1 MEILQGSFRKQ
12 SEGVRLESNR
22 YKNIILQV
30 IGQAIAALLSLY
42 ISSFVVENIGASV
55 FGFVGLANNFVSYA
69 SLAAVA
75 LNSIASRFIAFEVYK
90 KNEKAA
96 NEYYATTFL
105 TNLIIAAA
113 VVLVGGIF
121 IWKMDIALNVP
132 LDYLHDIQLLWIM
145 ILAGFVLDLLST
157 AFKASTFVT
166 NKIYLNSLATVIGV
180 IIRAVIILGMFA
192 VYADKIWFVGFGTM
206 TSMLLQLIIHFN
218 FARKLTPQLHI
229 RTKCFKTSRLGTLLK
244 SGIWNTISQLGKLLS
259 EGLDLLITNIFIS
272 DSSMGIVSISKTLST
287 YIQLLNG
294 TIAGTM
300 VPKLT
305 YHYSRNEIKQYHKQL
320 FSDMQLLS
328 FTSGLML
335 SILVIF
341 ADSFYALWVPSQDAR
356 QLMILTVLGSFWMS
370 VSGVMGSIFNA
381 FTVQNK
387 LRFNSIAMIISGIAS
402 TLMLIITLKLTDL
415 GIYAVAGISSV
426 IYIVKNLFFII
437 PYAEKVIGI
446 KAIDIYKR
454 VLKSVLATTTTILVF
469 RSILSLFDLGS
480 WLRLIISGGIVT
492 IIITVIFVFVYF
504 PMNQIK
510 SGILSMKKRLFR

>member
-1 MEILQGSFRKQ
+1 MEN
-12 SEGVRLESNR
+12 NR
-22 YKNIILQV
+22 YKNIIFQ
-30 IGQAIAALLSLY
+30 IAGQAIAAVLSLY
-42 ISSFVVENIGASV
+42 ISSFVVENMGEAV

-75 LNSIASRFIAFEVYK
+75 LNSIASRFIAVEIYR
-90 KNEKAA
+90 NEKKEAS
-96 NEYYATTFL
+96 EYYATTFL
-105 TNLIIAAA
+105 ANLIVSIVVA
-113 VVLVGGIF
+113 VAGSIF
-121 IWKMDIALNVP
+121 IWNMDSVLNVP
-132 LDYLHDIQLLWIM
+132 AGFLGDIQVLWFM
-145 ILAGFVLDLLST
+145 IFAGFVFDLLST
-157 AFKASTFVT
+157 AFKASTFIT
-166 NKIYLNSLATVIGV
+166 NKVYLNSLATVIGV
-180 IIRAVIILGMFA
+180 VIRATVILGMFVA
-192 VYADKIWFVGFGTM
+192 FSDKIWFVGLGTLI
-206 TSMLLQLIIHFN
+206 SMFFQLIIHFI
-218 FARKLTPQLHI
+218 FAKKLTPQLHI
-229 RTKCFKTSRLGTLLK
+229 HTKYFKLLRLSTLLK

-259 EGLDLLITNIFIS
+259 EGLDLLITNIFIN

-356 QLMILTVLGSFWMS
+356 QLMMLTVLGAFWIS

-387 LRFNSIAMIISGIAS
+387 LRFNSIAMIISGIVS
-402 TLMLIITLKLTDL
+402 TLILIITLELTDL

-437 PYAEKVIGI
+437 PYAQKVIGI
-446 KAIDIYKR
+446 KAIDVYKH
-454 VLKSVLATTTTILVF
+454 VLKSVLVTTVTIIIF
-469 RSILSLFDLGS
+469 RMILRLFDLGS
-480 WLRLIISGGIVT
+480 WLRLIAAGGIVT
-492 IIITVIFVFVYF
+492 VIITVIFIFVYF
-504 PMNQIK
+504 PMYQIK
-510 SGILSMKKRLFR
+510 SSALSMKKRLFRWR

>member
-1 MEILQGSFRKQ
+1 MEN
-12 SEGVRLESNR
+12 NR

-30 IGQAIAALLSLY
+30 IGQAIAAVLSLY

-75 LNSIASRFIAFEVYK
+75 LNSIASRFIAFEMYK

-105 TNLIIAAA
+105 TNFIIALA

-121 IWKMDIALNVP
+121 IWQMDKVLNVP
-132 LDYLHDIQLLWIM
+132 ADYLHDIQLLWLLIF
-145 ILAGFVLDLLST
+145 AGFVLDLLST

-180 IIRAVIILGMFA
+180 VIRAIIILGMFA
-192 VYADKIWFVGFGTM
+192 AFADKIWFVGLGTM
-206 TSMLLQLIIHFN
+206 ISMLLQLIIHFG
-218 FARKLTPQLHI
+218 FAKKLTSQLHI
-229 RTKCFKTSRLGTLLK
+229 RAKNFKMSRLGALLK

-259 EGLDLLITNIFIS
+259 EGLDLLVTNIFIS
-272 DSSMGIVSISKTLST
+272 DSSMGVVSISKTLST

-305 YHYSRNEIKQYHKQL
+305 YHYSRNEIEQYHRQL

-328 FTSGLML
+328 FASGLML

-387 LRFNSIAMIISGIAS
+387 LRFNSISMIISGIAS
-402 TLMLIITLKLTDL
+402 TIILIITLKLTDW

-426 IYIVKNLFFII
+426 VYIIKNLFFVI

-446 KAIDIYKR
+446 RAKDVYKH
-454 VLKSVLATTTTILVF
+454 VLRSVLATTVTIVF
-469 RSILSLFDLGS
+469 FRMLLHLFNLGS
-480 WLRLIISGGIVT
+480 WLRLIITCGIVT
-492 IIITVIFVFVYF
+492 IMIAVNFAFVYF

-510 SGILSMKKRLFR
+510 SAALSMKKRVFR